1 MELSC
6 SDHAGAVG
14 KTYTLV
20 AAVDAY
26 ADDAAD
32 RGTGDLLSP
41 TCGSALADKV
51 QRHSE
56 KEAGV
61 EARTASVLLS
71 IEPAQHI

>member
-1 MELSC
+1 METWNS
-6 SDHAGAVG
+6 AAAITRGAVG

-20 AAVDAY
+20 AAVDVH

-51 QRHSE
+51 Q
-56 KEAGV
+56 
-61 EARTASVLLS
+61 
-71 IEPAQHI
+71 PP